1 MMGGFVR
8 CSLLLLGV
16 GCCALLGA
24 VARGAALSAFAFRG
38 AISISL
44 VERLGSPLFLIDFAT
59 PVLCVVFVCLSDS
72 CDLLIANIANC
83 SLLYAV

>member
-8 CSLLLLGV
+8 CSLLLVGV

-24 VARGAALSAFAFRG
+24 VARHSLPLPFVGRFLFR
-38 AISISL
+38 L
-44 VERLGSPLFLIDFAT
+44 ERLGSSLFLIDFAT

-83 SLLYAV
+83 

>member
-1 MMGGFVR
+1 LFAFVAWCWLLRFVGR
-8 CSLLLLGV
+8 C
-16 GCCALLGA
+16 
-24 VARGAALSAFAFRG
+24 GAALSAFAFRG

-83 SLLYAV
+83 